1 MILMLDFDGVTHPEC
16 ADSDQL
22 FCRTPLLWQIMR
34 ACPAVQV
41 VFSTSWRE
49 IHRPDELLDFV
60 TYGGGEDL
68 AHRFVGQTPIIAKEP
83 GALNHGHVYKREN
96 ECLEWLRINGGIN
109 QPWLA
114 LDDIDHGFRGPNLHL
129 VDHLTGLTDADVAA
143 IIERLKNATQ
153 SYL

>member
-1 MILMLDFDGVTHPEC
+1 MLDFDGVTHPDT

-49 IHRPDELLDFV
+49 IHRPDELLDFA
-60 TYGGGEDL
+60 TFGGGEGL
-68 AHRFVGQTPIIAKEP
+68 AHRFIGQTPIIVKEP
-83 GALNHGHVYKREN
+83 GAFIHGHVYKRED
-96 ECLEWLRINGGIN
+96 ECREWLRINGGIN

-114 LDDIDHGFRGPNLHL
+114 LDDYAYWFRGPNLHL
-129 VDHLTGLTDADVAA
+129 VDRLTGLTDADVTV
-143 IIERLKNATQ
+143 IIERIQCNL
-153 SYL
+153 L

>member
-1 MILMLDFDGVTHPEC
+1 MILMLDFDGVLHPEC

-49 IHRPDELLDFV
+49 IHRPDELLDFA
-60 TYGGGEDL
+60 TFGGGEDL
-68 AHRFVGQTPIIAKEP
+68 AHRFIGQTPIIVKEP
-83 GALNHGHVYKREN
+83 GAFIHGHVYKRED
-96 ECLEWLRINGGIN
+96 ECREWLRLNGGIN

-114 LDDIDHGFRGPNLHL
+114 LDDIDYWFKGSNLHL
-129 VDHLTGLTDADVAA
+129 VDHITGLTDADVAA
-143 IIERLKNATQ
+143 IIERIGENK
-153 SYL
+153 